1 MSAEKW
7 ESVTWDWIEREI
19 VDYLLIANHR
29 PEKPHGNSLARLLA
43 RRPAAA
49 SATQRRNGTKRRS
62 SSNA

>member
-19 VDYLLIANHR
+19 VDYLLIANHG
-29 PEKPHGNSLARLLA
+29 PEKPHRISLARLIA
-43 RRPAAA
+43 GRPRAA

-62 SSNA
+62 SGNA